1 MPRYIEVTAAARETA
16 TKLLALRSANAHKV
30 AITTRGGKTASVDWS
45 SNHATI
51 NMPSLP
57 PDAILTRAEADRLVA
72 FIAHE
77 CCHVLH
83 SDRGQWQ
90 RACAAGARVQAW
102 TNALEDVRIEA
113 REIEAGNFPALRT
126 VLAGMANHLHYE
138 AVTAAAAHGRII
150 GAGVADAPYVACI
163 LGRVANAYAIP
174 AGAGL
179 AAGLSRDTRWLVDH
193 ALARI
198 GRCKNTSDVVE
209 LALELVAIEQALPQH
224 PQGDDA
230 QGDDA
235 QGDDA
240 QGDADPAGDD
250 DAQDDDAQSKG
261 NENSMPTREENAR
274 RMMEE
279 QGDDAQ
285 GDDAQGDADPAG
297 DDDAQGDTKPGDGSG
312 NEIASDVDLTDAID
326 AIAKR
331 AGIADLDDHN
341 ATDKSYLLPTLTTK
355 VTQAHRYPT
364 APGYVDTGTAR
375 MLAERMPRNSVL
387 HGQIARLLVT
397 DEQRRVTH
405 HESSGRLDRRA
416 LARMRTGA
424 TDVYSRRSDTP
435 GIDTALL
442 ILIDASSS
450 MRLSTPSGHS
460 RMELAQTTAWHIG
473 RAAESANAKLGIASF
488 HWRDGVTGSSYT
500 ELEMV
505 KPWSMPMAACATAI
519 WAIGPGG
526 QTPLSPA
533 IVEAANM
540 LAGIDASRR
549 IIMVLTDGDCDLGPA
564 TVTAACRLAAARGV
578 ETVGI
583 GLNAPRVIAAFPPQY
598 SINVD
603 DLDQL
608 SAKGL
613 GVLVDML
620 EDANPTAAE

>member
-250 DAQDDDAQSKG
+250 DAQD
-261 NENSMPTREENAR
+261 
-274 RMMEE
+274 
-279 QGDDAQ
+279 
-285 GDDAQGDADPAG
+285 
-297 DDDAQGDTKPGDGSG
+297 DTKPGDGSG

>member
-1 MPRYIEVTAAARETA
+1 
-16 TKLLALRSANAHKV
+16 
-30 AITTRGGKTASVDWS
+30 VD
-45 SNHATI
+45 
-51 NMPSLP
+51 
-57 PDAILTRAEADRLVA
+57 
-72 FIAHE
+72 
-77 CCHVLH
+77 
-83 SDRGQWQ
+83 
-90 RACAAGARVQAW
+90 
-102 TNALEDVRIEA
+102 
-113 REIEAGNFPALRT
+113 
-126 VLAGMANHLHYE
+126 
-138 AVTAAAAHGRII
+138 
-150 GAGVADAPYVACI
+150 
-163 LGRVANAYAIP
+163 
-174 AGAGL
+174 
-179 AAGLSRDTRWLVDH
+179 
-193 ALARI
+193 
-198 GRCKNTSDVVE
+198 
-209 LALELVAIEQALPQH
+209 LALELVAMEQALQPQGK
-224 PQGDDA
+224 PSAQGDDSAQGKGDDAQGDDAQGDDAQGDDAQGKGDDAQGDDA

-240 QGDADPAGDD
+240 QGD
-250 DAQDDDAQSKG
+250 
-261 NENSMPTREENAR
+261 
-274 RMMEE
+274 
-279 QGDDAQ
+279 DAQ
-285 GDDAQGDADPAG
+285 GDDAQGD
-297 DDDAQGDTKPGDGSG
+297 DTKPGDGSG

-331 AGIADLDDHN
+331 AGIANLDEHN
-341 ATDKSYLLPTLTTK
+341 VTDRSYLLPTLTTK
-355 VTQAHRYPT
+355 VT
-364 APGYVDTGTAR
+364 
-375 MLAERMPRNSVL
+375 LATTHGNAFTTDYATRRLGERMPRNSVL

-450 MRLSTPSGHS
+450 MRLTTPSGHS

-488 HWRDGVTGSSYT
+488 HWRDNVGTGGYT

-505 KPWSMPMAACATAI
+505 KPWTMPMAACATTIAD
-519 WAIGPGG
+519 IGPGG

-564 TVTAACRLAAARGV
+564 TVTGACRLAAARGV
-578 ETVGI
+578 EAVGI
-583 GLNAPRVIAAFPPQY
+583 GLNAPRVIAAFPPEY
-598 SINVD
+598 SVNVD
-603 DLDQL
+603 NLDQL